1 MTQSRQLAAIMF
13 TDIVGYTALMGND
26 EQKAFDL
33 LKRNRG
39 IHLKAIEPY
48 NGRLIKEL
56 GDGVLLSFPSVS
68 DAILAAMDIQ
78 EVCSKTTD
86 LHLRIGIHY
95 GEIIFENND
104 IFGDAVNVASRIQTL
119 GVPGSILFSKSI
131 ANEIKN
137 KSSFQ
142 LTSLGF
148 FDFKHVDESM
158 EIFAISNP
166 GFTVPRKDDMK
177 GKVKSPADKPAKNK
191 WLLVSAGVA
200 VLLIAAFL
208 LFKSSLFNND
218 NGKGDIRS
226 LAILP
231 FENIQKDSTL
241 FFLTDGIPE
250 NLINRFSAMH
260 QSIKVFARSATFE
273 LADTARTTD
282 NLHRLLNTDLVLRG
296 RLQKTES
303 GFFLNCELVDAAN
316 QNQLWGDKYQLNIND
331 VSRVEA
337 SIISSLIQT
346 LNIQPR
352 NKANSGQ
359 VKKEVNPEAYAAY
372 LKGRYLSYGSTPE
385 ESEKALSH
393 FREAIRID
401 PQYAIAYAALAN
413 EKITQGLFATA
424 SKNEI
429 VNEART
435 ALEAAKALDPGLSDI
450 YTAEGSL
457 KFYYDWDWQGAIES
471 YKKALE
477 LDPGNATIYIRYS
490 ATLADL
496 GMYKE
501 ALPLA
506 DKAVELDPVSISSL
520 HNLGWCNL
528 LAGNFKKSTEAFAK
542 ALELHPN
549 WIWGHIKKSYGHIFL
564 HEYDKALVHADKA
577 QQLFTDGWGS
587 ELLQMTLAFIYT
599 RCNEKEKANAVINRF
614 IAYAQKNTVKDPL
627 TMSMAYYFKGDFS
640 QAIEWERKAMEE
652 KSSNAYLMNIALFYD
667 KKFFE
672 SPEHQQILKQMGFVN

>member
-1 MTQSRQLAAIMF
+1 
-13 TDIVGYTALMGND
+13 
-26 EQKAFDL
+26 
-33 LKRNRG
+33 
-39 IHLKAIEPY
+39 
-48 NGRLIKEL
+48 
-56 GDGVLLSFPSVS
+56 
-68 DAILAAMDIQ
+68 
-78 EVCSKTTD
+78 
-86 LHLRIGIHY
+86 
-95 GEIIFENND
+95 
-104 IFGDAVNVASRIQTL
+104 
-119 GVPGSILFSKSI
+119 
-131 ANEIKN
+131 
-137 KSSFQ
+137 
-142 LTSLGF
+142 
-148 FDFKHVDESM
+148 VDESM

-166 GFTVPRKDDMK
+166 GFTVPRKEDMK

-208 LFKSSLFNND
+208 LFNSSLFNNN

-231 FENIQKDSTL
+231 FENIQKDSSL

-260 QSIKVFARSATFE
+260 QSIKVFARSATFG
-273 LADTARTTD
+273 LADTARTTE
-282 NLHRLLNTDLVLRG
+282 NLHRLLNSDLVLRG
-296 RLQKTES
+296 RLQKTID
-303 GFFLNCELVDAAN
+303 GFFLHCELIDATN

-337 SIISSLIQT
+337 SIISALIQT
-346 LNIQPR
+346 LNIQPK
-352 NKANSGQ
+352 NKTSAEKS
-359 VKKEVNPEAYAAY
+359 KKEVNPEAYAEY

-385 ESEKALSH
+385 ESEKALTH

-401 PQYAIAYAALAN
+401 PQYAIAFAALAN

-450 YTAEGSL
+450 YSTEGAL
-457 KFYYDWDWQGAIES
+457 KFYYDWDWQGAVDS

-496 GMYKE
+496 GMFKE

-506 DKAVELDPVSISSL
+506 DRAVELDPVSISSL

-528 LAGNFKKSTEAFAK
+528 LASNFKKSTEAFAK

-549 WIWGHIKKSYGHIFL
+549 WIWGHIKKSYGHIYL
-564 HEYDKALVHADKA
+564 HEYDKALAHAEKA
-577 QQLFTDGWGS
+577 RQLFKDGWGS
-587 ELLQMTLAFIYT
+587 ELLQSTLVFIYT
-599 RCNEKEKANAVINRF
+599 KCNEKEKANDVIKHF
-614 IAYAQKNTVKDPL
+614 ILYAEKNTVKDPFTL
-627 TMSMAYYFKGDFS
+627 SLVYYLKDDFS
-640 QAIEWERKAMEE
+640 KAIEWERKAMEG

-672 SPEHQQILKQMGFVN
+672 STEHQQILKQMGFGE